1 MVLCMTVVFAQAP
14 EKFSYQA
21 VVRNA
26 TNQLVTNAP
35 VGVRVS
41 ILQGSASGN
50 AVYVET
56 YTATTNTN
64 GLLTI
69 KIGGGSNP
77 QGTFADID
85 WANGPFFLKTETD
98 PSGGSNYNITSVQ
111 QLLSVPYAL
120 YAKDAGNVPNVP
132 ANVSAFTND
141 AGYITAQD
149 IPEIPTVP
157 TNVSA
162 FVNDVPYMTSFI
174 EQQIL
179 TISNDTIFLT
189 GGSFVKLPEG
199 FNGDYNSL
207 TNTPDIPTVPTNVSA
222 FVNDMG
228 YLTSF
233 TEQQVLSISNDTIFL
248 TGGSFVKLPEGFDG
262 DYNSLTNTPA
272 IPTVPADVSAFN
284 NDANYV
290 SNTECADVDLCAL
303 AALVSGLQGQ
313 LTELQG
319 QLEELQSTIDSL
331 TVPDTT
337 VTPVATL
344 PTVITGAVS
353 DITETTAT
361 CGGEVTSDGGAAVTE
376 RGVCWS
382 TSATPTVADNH
393 TSNGSGTGTFT
404 SSIIG
409 LITST
414 TYYVRAYATNSVGT
428 VYGETVT
435 FTTEATTPVVH
446 GQPCPGT
453 PTVTDYDGNVYNT
466 MLIGTQCW
474 TKENL
479 RTTHY
484 SDGTALD
491 YFGYFVNPNLDA
503 NVYGYY
509 YYWSAAMHDAAF
521 SSTVPCGVQGICPAG
536 WHLPSDAE

>member
-1 MVLCMTVVFAQAP
+1 MMMVLCMTVVFAQAP

-26 TNQLVTNAP
+26 TYQLVTNAP

-56 YTATTNTN
+56 HTTTTNTN

-120 YAKDAGNVPNVP
+120 YAKDVGNVPNVP

-157 TNVSA
+157 TNVST

-361 CGGEVTSDGGAAVTE
+361 CGGEVTSDGGAAVTDYVGCVSE
-376 RGVCWS
+376 YQCGGSSNNIAKALASETGWNSYSGDCAVGND
-382 TSATPTVADNH
+382 P
-393 TSNGSGTGTFT
+393 TSNNATGFSAVPAGFFRGSRIYAAGN
-404 SSIIG
+404 
-409 LITST
+409 ST
-414 TYYVRAYATNSVGT
+414 
-428 VYGETVT
+428 
-435 FTTEATTPVVH
+435 
-446 GQPCPGT
+446 
-453 PTVTDYDGNVYNT
+453 
-466 MLIGTQCW
+466 
-474 TKENL
+474 
-479 RTTHY
+479 
-484 SDGTALD
+484 
-491 YFGYFVNPNLDA
+491 YF
-503 NVYGYY
+503 
-509 YYWSAAMHDAAF
+509 W
-521 SSTVPCGVQGICPAG
+521 SSTENS
-536 WHLPSDAE
+536 SDDAYCRILVKNSEYVVGEYYGKEYGFSVRCLRD